1 LTAQNGVAIGNNT
14 PLTGPELADTVRTL
28 SIPQQAA
35 LARFAESPAMDI
47 PTLARVTGLGASTI
61 RHWRYDPNIPFKLCF
76 EAIRTMGI
84 DELPDQARY
93 QAKAAAQTA
102 ATRDIEIA
110 IKPNDPEA
118 SPAMMTAIGR
128 RRDSV
133 YKLAGLLSDAA
144 TDQVSI
150 VAVINSTIVAAPR
163 EPRPWE
169 VVDTSS
175 SERP

>member
-1 LTAQNGVAIGNNT
+1 MTEENGVAIGNNT

-35 LARFAESPAMDI
+35 LSRFAESPAMDI
-47 PTLARVTGLGASTI
+47 PALAKATGLGASTI
-61 RHWRYDPNIPFKLCF
+61 RHWRYDANIQFKRCF
-76 EAIRTMGI
+76 EAIRAMGI

-102 ATRDIEIA
+102 AARDIELA

-118 SPAMMTAIGR
+118 SPAMITAIGR
-128 RRDSV
+128 RRDSI
-133 YKLAGLLSDAA
+133 YRLASLLSDAA

-150 VAVINSTIVAAPR
+150 VAVINSTIAAAPR
-163 EPRPWE
+163 QPRPWE
-169 VVDTSS
+169 VVDPGSN
-175 SERP
+175 